1 MKCLTSSSALQEH
14 PLSLSQYS
22 IQSKVVHVAKD
33 IDSLNSTHQFCM
45 KATLGECFS
54 VFFVVPRYLVV
65 IFFMIRVKLHRWTYS
80 LVKRN
85 YMLPTIPSSHRIL
98 IVRVKSKSESS
109 SVKTQGLFKSE
120 YMSES
125 VSLHVSLH
133 VSFA

>member
-1 MKCLTSSSALQEH
+1 M
-14 PLSLSQYS
+14 
-22 IQSKVVHVAKD
+22 AKD

-125 VSLHVSLH
+125 VSSCWSLYFSGCHINIPRAKAVISRCLHVSLPDD
-133 VSFA
+133 